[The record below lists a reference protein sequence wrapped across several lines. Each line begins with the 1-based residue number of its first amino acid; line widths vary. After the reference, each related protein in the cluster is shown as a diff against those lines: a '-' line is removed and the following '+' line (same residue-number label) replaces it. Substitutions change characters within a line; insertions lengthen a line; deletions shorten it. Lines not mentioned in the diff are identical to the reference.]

1 MKLRGES
8 KALKEGFKAFLP
20 KIAVSQRLF
29 VPMMTKVYDVEE
41 SNTFAQMT
49 DEEIQTQLL
58 SQETFL

>member
-1 MKLRGES
+1 
-8 KALKEGFKAFLP
+8 LKEAFKAFLP

-29 VPMMTKVYDVEE
+29 VPMMTKVYDLEE

-58 SQETFL
+58 SQEKFL